1 MMGTR
6 TAPFLATMAAV
17 ALLSSTAAAKTIR
30 VAIGD
35 LAFLPAAV
43 TAELGDTIEWTNADF
58 IDHTATAEDGSWDVP
73 IPKAATRSVVLDRVG
88 RLEYFCRF
96 HPTMRGSIEVR

>member
-1 MMGTR
+1 MATGT
-6 TAPFLATMAAV
+6 TPFLATLVAMAM
-17 ALLSSTAAAKTIR
+17 LSSAAAAKTIR

-35 LAFLPAAV
+35 LVFLPAAT
-43 TAELGDTIEWTNADF
+43 TAEVGDTIEWTNADF
-58 IDHTATAEDGSWDVP
+58 IDHTATAEDSSWDVT

-96 HPTMRGSIEVR
+96 HPTMRGSIDVR